1 MKGDDQAEG
10 PAGAAAT
17 AKTDP
22 GRKQRVAVVAAGAG
36 ARGAFEAGA
45 LSVLVPWLAE
55 RGMRP
60 TVFVG
65 TSAGAINAALLAANA
80 HHEPATAADALLEF
94 WRGLGVRKVYRSPL
108 VSAPGTLA
116 TYIGQLFGR
125 SHVVSLLD
133 TSPMLTFAEQ
143 IFEPL
148 EPALRENI
156 KSGRVQAL
164 ALVATDRAQ
173 RTTVFTD
180 NAPRVPVPR
189 ANPGRAIDY
198 RATEVTFKHVLASSA
213 IPVLFRPVEI
223 DGAYYTDGGVRLNA
237 PLAPAAALG
246 ATHVAVVAT
255 HPETYPD
262 APPPQ
267 PQSQPPD
274 AVDSMVAVLGSVLA
288 DRMVEDL
295 HTLDKL
301 NRVAD
306 GERVRRIPR
315 LFVGPSARDEIG
327 ELATKVYE
335 DRHRGRRAATEL
347 DFRALHSLIGAREKG
362 SGDLLSYVYFD
373 PAFADDAIELGI
385 RYARDKT
392 GSGDPWQPP
401 LARAGRGVG

>member
-1 MKGDDQAEG
+1 MTGDDQAER
-10 PAGAAAT
+10 PAGAAAR
-17 AKTDP
+17 TDADS
-22 GRKQRVAVVAAGAG
+22 GQRVAVVAAGAG

-55 RGMRP
+55 RGMGP

-80 HHEPATAADALLEF
+80 HLEPAAAASALLEF

-116 TYIGQLFGR
+116 TYLGQLIGH

-143 IFEPL
+143 VFEPL
-148 EPALRENI
+148 EPALRANI
-156 KSGRVQAL
+156 ESGRVQAL

-180 NAPRVPVPR
+180 NAPHVPVPNG
-189 ANPGRAIDY
+189 NPGRAIDY
-198 RATEVTFKHVLASSA
+198 RATEVTFRHVLASSA

-223 DGAYYTDGGVRLNA
+223 DGAYYTDGGVRLNT
-237 PLAPAAALG
+237 PIAPAVALG

-262 APPPQ
+262 ALPEQ

-295 HTLDKL
+295 HTFDKL
-301 NRVAD
+301 NRIAD
-306 GERVRRIPR
+306 GKRVRRIPR

-335 DRHRGRRAATEL
+335 DRHSGRRAAAEL
-347 DFRALHSLIGAREKG
+347 DFRALHSLIGARETG

-373 PAFADDAIELGI
+373 PAFAEEAIQLGI
-385 RYARDKT
+385 RYGRDKT
-392 GSGDPWQPP
+392 EGTDPWRPP
-401 LARAGRGVG
+401 LT

>member
-1 MKGDDQAEG
+1 MTGDDQAEG
-10 PAGAAAT
+10 PAGAAAR
-17 AKTDP
+17 TDP
-22 GRKQRVAVVAAGAG
+22 GSKQRVAVVAAGAG

-55 RGMRP
+55 HGMRP

-80 HHEPATAADALLEF
+80 HLEPAAAASALLEF

-116 TYIGQLFGR
+116 TYIGQLIGH

-143 IFEPL
+143 VFEPL
-148 EPALRENI
+148 EPDLRKNI

-173 RTTVFTD
+173 RTMVFTD
-180 NAPRVPVPR
+180 NAPHVPVP
-189 ANPGRAIDY
+189 NGHPGRAIDY
-198 RATEVTFKHVLASSA
+198 RATEVSFRHVLASSA

-223 DGAYYTDGGVRLNA
+223 DGAYYTDGGVRLNT
-237 PLAPAAALG
+237 PIAPAVALG

-301 NRVAD
+301 NRIAD
-306 GERVRRIPR
+306 GKRVRRIPR

-335 DRHRGRRAATEL
+335 DRHSGRRAAAEL

-373 PAFADDAIELGI
+373 PAFAEDAIQLGI

-392 GSGDPWQPP
+392 QGADPWQPP
-401 LARAGRGVG
+401 LTGDG